1 MNARPVAFITG
12 AAHGIGAATAA
23 AFARSGYAVALL
35 DRDHNGLES
44 MAEQI
49 REEGGESLLHAVDL
63 FDLDAARAA
72 VDATLARWDRLDAL
86 INNAAWRTHQ
96 TMRTIDVETWE
107 RTLRICLTAPAFLAK
122 WAAQAMQERGLRGA
136 IVNVSSMMSERA
148 GGISPAYVTSKGGL
162 DALTYELAALYGPV
176 GIRVVAVNPGWVDTE
191 LSNDYATPDGASL
204 SAQITAAARDQ
215 VPLGRAGTPEEIAKA
230 LVWLAGPDA
239 SYITGA
245 RLLIDGG
252 WLHHHTNYSLHRLQF
267 PEEFP

>member
-12 AAHGIGAATAA
+12 AAHGIGAAAA
-23 AFARSGYAVALL
+23 MAFARSGYAVALL
-35 DRDHNGLES
+35 DRDHDGLEAV
-44 MAEQI
+44 AEQM
-49 REEGGESLLHAVDL
+49 REEGREALIHAADL
-63 FDLDAARAA
+63 SDLDSARAA
-72 VDATLARWDRLDAL
+72 IDATLARWDRLDVL

-96 TMRTIDVETWE
+96 TMRTMDVETWE

-136 IVNVSSMMSERA
+136 ILNVSSMMSQQA
-148 GGISPAYVTSKGGL
+148 GGTSPAYVTSKGGL

-176 GIRVVAVNPGWVDTE
+176 GIRVVALNPGWVDTE
-191 LSNDYATPDGASL
+191 MSGDYETADGESL
-204 SAQITAAARDQ
+204 SATMTAAAKDQ

-239 SYITGA
+239 GYITGA